1 MEQLKVQ
8 AGKSGRKGIIL
19 AGGSG
24 SRLHPLTLGT
34 SKQIMPIYDKPMI
47 FYPISVLMLAGI
59 RELLVISTP
68 EDLPNFRRLLGDGA
82 QFGVKFSYAEQ
93 PRPEG
98 LAQAFIIGADFLQ
111 KSPAALVLGDNLFYG
126 HDFTDT
132 LGAASAD
139 TKNATIFGHE
149 VADPQAYGVVEFD
162 AQGKA
167 TSLEEKPMKPKSHF
181 AVPGLYFYPNDVC
194 ERAAVLK
201 PSPRGELEITDLNRT
216 YLESGSLR
224 VLKLGRGTAWLDTG
238 THDSLLEAA
247 EFVRTIQHRQGLRIA
262 CLEEIGLEMGFL
274 SEAEFAKSAE
284 RLGKSTYGAYLRSVL
299 ARRRKEV

>member
-1 MEQLKVQ
+1 MMEEKE
-8 AGKSGRKGIIL
+8 AYSRKGIVL
-19 AGGSG
+19 AGGAG

-34 SKQIMPIYDKPMI
+34 SKQVMPVYDKPMVY
-47 FYPISVLMLAGI
+47 YPVSVLMLAGI

-68 EDLPNFRRLLGDGA
+68 EDLPNFRRLLGDGSN
-82 QFGVKFSYAEQ
+82 FGVELSYAEQ

-98 LAQAFIIGADFLQ
+98 LAQAFLIGSSFLDGA
-111 KSPAALVLGDNLFYG
+111 PAALVLGDNLFYG

-132 LGAASAD
+132 LTAANSD
-139 TKNATIFGHE
+139 TANATIFGYE
-149 VADPQAYGVVEFD
+149 VADAQAYGVVEFD
-162 AQGKA
+162 REGKA
-167 TSLEEKPMKPKSHF
+167 VSLEEKPVNPKSNY
-181 AVPGLYFYPNDVC
+181 AVPGLYFYPGDVC
-194 ERAAVLK
+194 ERAAALK

-216 YLESGSLR
+216 YLESGNLR
-224 VLKLGRGTAWLDTG
+224 ARKLGRGTAWLDTG

-274 SEAEFAKSAE
+274 SENDFARSAE

-299 ARRRKEV
+299 ARRLKDAVA